1 MMQPPQQPALART
14 DRAGRA
20 MPGATSVDRDCHVAE
35 AWRWFDSMGRPLW
48 WSAPMVGHSEPA
60 FRMLVRQHGVGMCS
74 TEMIDS
80 GGYVRSES
88 YRRQFEFPLGDRPLI
103 VQLVGVNRP
112 IPRCLPLPS
121 PGI

>member
-1 MMQPPQQPALART
+1 
-14 DRAGRA
+14 
-20 MPGATSVDRDCHVAE
+20 
-35 AWRWFDSMGRPLW
+35 
-48 WSAPMVGHSEPA
+48 MVGHSEPA

-112 IPRCLPLPS
+112 TPRS
-121 PGI
+121 SRAVAWNMTASTAFRT